1 MHKRF
6 LSILVVF
13 FITACA
19 SSGGTGPQYQYQ
31 NIVNL
36 ENIEPF
42 DVAIGVFNPG
52 LESDATTYGEG
63 GVWPELRRAES
74 MYMAVQLRDTLT
86 DSGNYGAVRVTPD
99 FSSSADIYVKAKI
112 EDSNGEDI
120 KLKVTVSDSTGKVW
134 IRNKTYS
141 HRVKEITFTNPRNKD
156 ADNKLK
162 VDPYGPI
169 YKQINQDIAKY
180 VDRRINAKNADTIQ
194 TVTDIRFAQN
204 FAPDAYSDILS
215 ERRGKYTLKGKPD
228 SSDPMIKRIKNI
240 QYRDQMFIDNM
251 QASYNGFSSDMQAS
265 YRIWQQQS
273 FAESKAARE
282 AQSAA
287 FWQGVAG
294 AVVLAASVA
303 AASSAD
309 SYDSSY
315 YSGIAGT
322 AVAGALFA
330 ESFQSSEEAKV
341 HRDALN
347 EIAESIDGNLS
358 PSVIEMEDTTVTLTG
373 TAKEQSDQWR
383 RILKKI
389 YDAENENSVD
399 LIYIETPRTRGSD
412 KNQNSNFTNA
422 DYKESASRDNQTK
435 KKEKKKKKK
444 PWPAG

>member
-1 MHKRF
+1 MNMRVLTILAVLF
-6 LSILVVF
+6 L
-13 FITACA
+13 TACA

-31 NIVNL
+31 NKIDL
-36 ENIEPF
+36 ESIEPF

-52 LESDATTYGEG
+52 LVDDASTYGEG

-74 MYMAVQLRDTLT
+74 MYMAVQLRDSLT

-112 EDSNGEDI
+112 ENSNGEDV

-134 IRNKTYS
+134 IRGKTYS

-156 ADNKLK
+156 VNNELK
-162 VDPYGPI
+162 VDPYEAI
-169 YKQINQDIAKY
+169 YQKINQDIVKY
-180 VDRRINAKNADTIQ
+180 IDKRIKSNNADSIQ
-194 TVTDIRFAQN
+194 TITDIRFAQN
-204 FAPDAYSDILS
+204 FAPDAFSDILS
-215 ERRGKYTLKGKPD
+215 ERRGVYTLKGKPD
-228 SSDPMIKRIKNI
+228 SADPMINRIKNI

-251 QASYNGFSSDMQAS
+251 QASYDGFSSDMQSS

-282 AQSAA
+282 AQNAA

-322 AVAGALFA
+322 AVAGALFS
-330 ESFQSSEEAKV
+330 ESFQNSDEAKI

-383 RILKKI
+383 KILKKI
-389 YDAENENSVD
+389 YAAENENSVD
-399 LIYIETPRTRGSD
+399 VIYIETSDTGS
-412 KNQNSNFTNA
+412 SNGNPKSIYTNI
-422 DYKESASRDNQTK
+422 DSREGSSIANKTK
-435 KKEKKKKKK
+435 KDKRKKK

>member
-1 MHKRF
+1 MNVRI
-6 LSILVVF
+6 LSILVVIF
-13 FITACA
+13 LTACA

-31 NIVNL
+31 NETVP

-42 DVAIGVFNPG
+42 DIAIGVFNPG
-52 LESDATTYGEG
+52 LSDNASTYGEG

-74 MYMAVQLRDTLT
+74 MYMAVQLRNTLT
-86 DSGNYGAVRVTPD
+86 DTGNYGAVRVTPD

-112 EDSNGEDI
+112 ENSNGEDV

-134 IRNKTYS
+134 IRGKNYS

-156 ADNKLK
+156 SNSALK
-162 VDPYGPI
+162 VDPYEPI
-169 YKQINQDIAKY
+169 YQKINQDIVKY
-180 VDRRINAKNADTIQ
+180 IDRRIKSKNADTIQ

-204 FAPDAYSDILS
+204 FAPDAFSDILS
-215 ERRGKYTLKGKPD
+215 ERRGIYTLNGKPD
-228 SSDPMIKRIKNI
+228 STDPMIKRIKNI

-251 QASYNGFSSDMQAS
+251 QDSYDGFSSDMQSS

-273 FAESKAARE
+273 FAESRAARE

-315 YSGIAGT
+315 YSGLAGT
-322 AVAGALFA
+322 AVAGALFS
-330 ESFQSSEEAKV
+330 ESFQSSDEARI
-341 HRDALN
+341 HREALN

-358 PSVIEMEDTTVTLTG
+358 PNVIEMEDTTVTLTG

-383 RILKKI
+383 QILKKI
-389 YDAENENSVD
+389 YEAENEISVD
-399 LIYIETPRTRGSD
+399 LIDIETSD
-412 KNQNSNFTNA
+412 IKSSNETSNLIYTNT
-422 DYKESASRDNQTK
+422 DSKESSLKSK
-435 KKEKKKKKK
+435 KIIKDKPKKK